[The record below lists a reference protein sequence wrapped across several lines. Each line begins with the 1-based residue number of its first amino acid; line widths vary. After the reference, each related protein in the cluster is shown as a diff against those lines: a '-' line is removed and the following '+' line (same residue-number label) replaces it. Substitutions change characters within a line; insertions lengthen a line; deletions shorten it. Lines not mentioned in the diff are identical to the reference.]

1 MQLQLKRPLVFF
13 DLETTGLNITQD
25 HIVEISIVKVY
36 PQGQTSPSG
45 NNPEV
50 KTRRI
55 NPGIPIPEQASKV
68 HHITDEDVKDCPKF
82 KQIAKSLAALF
93 EGCDIAG
100 FNSNRFDIPMLA
112 QEFHNA
118 GVDFN
123 FEDKRL
129 IDVQNIFHK
138 KEPRNL
144 VAAYKF
150 YCGKDLD
157 EAHSAQAD
165 TMATYNVLMAQLDRY
180 GDLPNDVE
188 KLAEFSSMNRNV
200 DLAGRIIRNEEGVAV
215 FNFGQHKGKA
225 VEKVLAETPQ
235 YLDWIKKSD
244 FPTNTKQVVEK
255 IYARM
260 RNRDSK
266 GNIILN
272 E

>member
-25 HIVEISIVKVY
+25 RIVEISIVKVY
-36 PQGQTSPSG
+36 PQGQTSPG
-45 NNPEV
+45 GENPEV

-55 NPGIPIPEQASKV
+55 NPGIPIPEQASNV
-68 HHITDEDVKDCPKF
+68 HHITDEDVKDCPSF

-112 QEFHNA
+112 QEFANA

-123 FEDKRL
+123 FEDKRF
-129 IDVQNIFHK
+129 IDVQTIFHK

-150 YCGKDLD
+150 YCDKDLT

-165 TMATYNVLMAQLDRY
+165 TMATYQVLMAQLDRY

-188 KLAEFSSMNRNV
+188 KLAEFSTMNRNV
-200 DLAGRIIRNEEGVAV
+200 DLAGRVIRNDEGVVV
-215 FNFGQHKGKA
+215 FNFGQHKGQP

-235 YLDWIKKSD
+235 YLDWIMGRD
-244 FPTNTKQVVEK
+244 FPENTKKVLQK
-255 IYARM
+255 IFTQMKLR
-260 RNRDSK
+260 
-266 GNIILN
+266 GNNSNIKLK
-272 E
+272 